1 MDEET
6 SPAAKTAAP
15 SWKPLNLKEL
25 DKTALEYSTVKRGDS
40 QGKGRPRRERLFR
53 GGVDGSNG
61 RQEALHHYEPVRLLW
76 NTRIQKLPVL
86 LDSWHPTSI

>member
-1 MDEET
+1 MRAENKTTFNICMDEET
-6 SPAAKTAAP
+6 SAKTAAP

-40 QGKGRPRRERLFR
+40 QGKGRPRCERLFR

-61 RQEALHHYEPVRLLW
+61 RQEVWVFSREAG
-76 NTRIQKLPVL
+76 
-86 LDSWHPTSI
+86 